1 MRAVE
6 PAWRAGQQGRS
17 AIGLVL
23 HRWRAR
29 AAGRPWPLA
38 IQGLNLAFPSAITI
52 PQRRPLRVILKG
64 HCCGEC
70 WVTSKIVSTR
80 VTSDL
85 ETTSLPAG
93 GGGKKAAIFAVKLL
107 VTAACFWYVLRQ
119 IDLSQVLSSIRLLDF
134 RWAAFAS
141 LVAMLEVPVLGLRWR
156 NIIDALAARK
166 WITRAVVIAVTAV
179 GAFFS
184 QVLPSVAGE
193 GIRAWLLV
201 RLGYDWRNAVTSVV
215 IDRGVGVAV
224 LIVLG
229 FLILLLPS
237 GLAGLGGYRDVALL
251 VYGALLLT
259 GALGLWFAPKM
270 VQPLA
275 PWRYSRWFATL
286 AADAHRVLLGPKGP
300 MILGLGCVIH
310 GLTIVVIWS
319 LGRAQGLVLPVS
331 DAAVLFTIM
340 VGVTLIPISVGGWGL
355 RELAVISLLGH
366 YGVAPEKALL
376 FSVCFGL
383 VFAAA
388 SLPGALVWVLY
399 SFTPARRSA
408 VRGG

>member
-1 MRAVE
+1 
-6 PAWRAGQQGRS
+6 
-17 AIGLVL
+17 
-23 HRWRAR
+23 
-29 AAGRPWPLA
+29 
-38 IQGLNLAFPSAITI
+38 
-52 PQRRPLRVILKG
+52 
-64 HCCGEC
+64 
-70 WVTSKIVSTR
+70 

-93 GGGKKAAIFAVKLL
+93 GGGKKALIFAVKLL

-134 RWAAFAS
+134 RWVAFAS

-193 GIRAWLLV
+193 GVRAWLLV

-215 IDRGVGVAV
+215 IDRGVGVGL
-224 LIVLG
+224 LIALG
-229 FLILLLPS
+229 FFILLLPS
-237 GLAGLGGYRDVALL
+237 GLAALGGYRDVVLL

-259 GALGLWFAPKM
+259 GALGLWFTPKM
-270 VQPLA
+270 VEPLA
-275 PWRYSRWFATL
+275 RWRYSRWLATL
-286 AADAHRVLLGPKGP
+286 AADARRVLLGPKGP
-300 MILGLGCVIH
+300 VILGLGCFIH
-310 GLTIVVIWS
+310 VLTILVVWS
-319 LGRAQGLVLPVS
+319 LGRAQGLVLPVP
-331 DAAVLFTIM
+331 DAAVLFTI
-340 VGVTLIPISVGGWGL
+340 VIGVTLVPISVGGWGL

-366 YGVAPEKALL
+366 HGVAPEKALL

-383 VFAAA
+383 AFAAA
-388 SLPGALVWVLY
+388 SLPGALVWLLY
-399 SFTPARRSA
+399 SFAPSRPLAE
-408 VRGG
+408 RGGEG